1 MRTTADKV
9 RELLTKGK
17 RPGDISNRL
26 NISQSYVY
34 NIRKQMQAEAT
45 SDLVDKMV
53 EEKVWDE
60 IKEGNTEVLIEN
72 LGLISDPQY
81 QDMINSP
88 HHYTA
93 GGVETIDFIEAKG
106 LGYHLGNVVKYVSR
120 SSFKDNRIEDL
131 EKAKWYLD
139 RAIEQLAKDDLNN
152 V

>member
-1 MRTTADKV
+1 MKTTADKV

-34 NIRKQMQAEAT
+34 NIKKQMQAEAT

-60 IKEGNTEVLIEN
+60 IKEGNTEVVIEN
-72 LGLISDPQY
+72 LGLFSDPQY